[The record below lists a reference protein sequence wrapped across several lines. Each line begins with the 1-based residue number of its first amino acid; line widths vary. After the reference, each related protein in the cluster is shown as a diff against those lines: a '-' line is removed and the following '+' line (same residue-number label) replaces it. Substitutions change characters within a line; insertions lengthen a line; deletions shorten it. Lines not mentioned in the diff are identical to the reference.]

1 MSATRSRFS
10 LAPAGRLACRGVAV
24 VVASAGLFVG
34 MASADAPGR
43 YLDSAA
49 FLEAAFGEEPPE
61 ARVLW
66 ISRELRES
74 LGALLGHPYEGLR
87 IRYWQDGNRTAWILD
102 EIGKELPITIGVSVE
117 SGRIDLVRI
126 LEFREIRGWE
136 VRYPFFTEQFND
148 ATLTDGRDLSVRI
161 DGITGATLSVRAV
174 TGIAKVALYLH
185 EYIDEKR

>member
-1 MSATRSRFS
+1 MSATPSRCS
-10 LAPAGRLACRGVAV
+10 LPSARRVPRAAAAIVVCAGWFAAVA
-24 VVASAGLFVG
+24 G
-34 MASADAPGR
+34 ADAPGR

-49 FLEAAFGEEPPE
+49 FLETAFGGDPPE

-66 ISRELRES
+66 ISGELRDD
-74 LGALLGHPYEGLR
+74 LRALLGHPYEGLR
-87 IRYWQDGNRTAWILD
+87 IRYWQNGHRTAWILD

-117 SGRIDLVRI
+117 AGRIDLVRI

-161 DGITGATLSVRAV
+161 DGITGATLSVGAV
-174 TGIAKVALYLH
+174 KGIAKVALYLH
-185 EYIDEKR
+185 EHIDQKR